1 MGLFRIAIVAAVGV
15 ALLPSDREHQQQL
28 YQRASS
34 ATSWAVTFCDRNA
47 ATCEQAA
54 GLWGEFKKK
63 AEFGIELA
71 LDMVRDGNAV
81 NNDAAK
87 SKDAIVSP
95 AEGRLATSSIVKTTL
110 TSADLKPEWRG
121 KVAKR

>member
-47 ATCEQAA
+47 TTCEQAA
-54 GLWGEFKKK
+54 GLWSEFKKK
-63 AEFGIELA
+63 AEFGFELA
-71 LDMVRDGNAV
+71 LDMVRDTDAGKSKAV
-81 NNDAAK
+81 NAT
-87 SKDAIVSP
+87 P
-95 AEGRLATSSIVKTTL
+95 AEGPITTSSLAKNSL
-110 TSADLKPEWRG
+110 TSSDLKPEWRG

>member
-47 ATCEQAA
+47 TSCEQAA
-54 GLWGEFKKK
+54 GLWGGFKKK
-63 AEFGIELA
+63 AEFGFELA
-71 LDMVRDGNAV
+71 LDMVRDS
-81 NNDAAK
+81 DAGKNKGTIA
-87 SKDAIVSP
+87 SLPDGQIT
-95 AEGRLATSSIVKTTL
+95 TSSIVKNTL
-110 TSADLKPEWRG
+110 TSSDLKPEWRG
-121 KVAKR
+121 KIVKH

>member
-1 MGLFRIAIVAAVGV
+1 MAVSIVAAVGV

-47 ATCEQAA
+47 TTCEQAV
-54 GLWGEFKKK
+54 GLWGAFKKK
-63 AEFGIELA
+63 AEFGFELA
-71 LDMVRDGNAV
+71 LDMVRD
-81 NNDAAK
+81 NDGGKNKAGMA
-87 SKDAIVSP
+87 SP
-95 AEGRLATSSIVKTTL
+95 AEGEITTSSLAKNTL
-110 TSADLKPEWRG
+110 TSSDLKPEWRG

>member
-47 ATCEQAA
+47 TTCEQAA

-63 AEFGIELA
+63 AEFGFELA
-71 LDMVRDGNAV
+71 LDMVRDS
-81 NNDAAK
+81 DAAK
-87 SKDAIVSP
+87 NKAAVANP
-95 AEGRLATSSIVKTTL
+95 PEGQITTSSIVKNTL

>member
-47 ATCEQAA
+47 TTCEQAG

-63 AEFGIELA
+63 AEFGFELA
-71 LDMVRDGNAV
+71 LDMVLDG
-81 NNDAAK
+81 DTAK
-87 SKDAIVSP
+87 NKGEIASLPQIQ
-95 AEGRLATSSIVKTTL
+95 LTTSSIVKNTL
-110 TSADLKPEWRG
+110 TSSDLKPEWRG